1 MSKKKEARHVLIRQI
16 LAEEEK
22 IKVIDLA
29 NRLNV
34 TPETLRTDLNEMEQ
48 QSLIIREHG
57 YARINNSL
65 NEIPVL
71 MRGMEYPKFKK
82 RITARAFNEI
92 KDGQVVY
99 LDSGSTVLCGT
110 DAIANKKD
118 LTIVTN
124 SLPLAQQCSTMDHNI
139 FFIGGMVLKAG
150 LRTYGSFA
158 TDMIDHVQIDV
169 AIMGTDGIMD
179 ADGFTTNS
187 AVEVGIRRHIM
198 NQSKKLIAVC
208 DVSKF
213 DKRSPFKLC
222 SFKEF
227 DMFITNGPLTEKQR
241 EQIKDIKEIVEL

>member
-1 MSKKKEARHVLIRQI
+1 MSKKKEARQTQIRQI
-16 LAEEEK
+16 LSEEGK
-22 IKVIDLA
+22 IKVLDLA
-29 NRLNV
+29 HRLHV
-34 TPETLRTDLNEMEQ
+34 TPETLRTDLNELEQ
-48 QSLIIREHG
+48 QSLLVREHG

-71 MRGMEYPKFKK
+71 IRGMENSKNKK
-82 RITARAFNEI
+82 RITARAFKEI

-99 LDSGSTVLCGT
+99 LDSGSTLLCGT

-139 FFIGGMVLKAG
+139 FFLGGMILKAG

-169 AIMGTDGIMD
+169 AIMGTDGIAD

-187 AVEVGIRRHIM
+187 AVEVGVRRHIM

-208 DVSKF
+208 DASKF
-213 DKRSPFKLC
+213 EKRSPFKFC

-227 DMFITNGPLTEKQR
+227 DMLITNGPLTP
-241 EQIKDIKEIVEL
+241 EQKEQVKDIQEIIEV